1 MNRFCFAAAFLLL
14 PSALCLLPC
23 TADDGLDDLFEG
35 LPPADKAGAKVERKV
50 DSAKTPAAAEDLPP
64 GEDIELGG
72 AQDPFA
78 RIATKMQRSQQAL
91 SAGNSKAPTQD
102 LQQEILFDLDSLLK
116 NMEKKCKGGQCN
128 KPGSGSKS
136 GSSSAGAK
144 PNKKPATEST
154 ARVGEA
160 GKTAGAGEKSSAEE
174 ALRAVWGHLPP
185 KLREAMENVK
195 ADEFLPKYDRLIE
208 EFYRRLAE
216 QPARSG

>member
-1 MNRFCFAAAFLLL
+1 MKLIAFTFALLLL
-14 PSALCLLPC
+14 PSAFCLPC
-23 TADDGLDDLFEG
+23 AADDGLDDLFDG
-35 LPPADKAGAKVERKV
+35 LPPAEKTEKKP
-50 DSAKTPAAAEDLPP
+50 AKTEPKAAATEDLLP

-72 AQDPFA
+72 TQDPFA

-91 SAGNSKAPTQD
+91 KAGNSAEPTQD
-102 LQQEILFDLDSLLK
+102 LQEEILFDLDALLK
-116 NMEKKCKGGQCN
+116 NMEKKCKGGNCN
-128 KPGSGSKS
+128 KPGTGSKS

-144 PNKKPATEST
+144 PSQKPATDST
-154 ARVGEA
+154 ARVGES
-160 GKTAGAGEKSSAEE
+160 GKTAGADEKSSAEE

>member
-1 MNRFCFAAAFLLL
+1 MKRTTFTVVLFLL

-23 TADDGLDDLFEG
+23 AADDGLDDLFDG
-35 LPPADKAGAKVERKV
+35 LPPAQKTEKEPAKAEP
-50 DSAKTPAAAEDLPP
+50 KTAGTEDLLP

-72 AQDPFA
+72 TQDPFA

-91 SAGNSKAPTQD
+91 KAGNSAEPTQD
-102 LQQEILFDLDSLLK
+102 LQEEILFDLDALLK
-116 NMEKKCKGGQCN
+116 NMEKKCKGGNCN
-128 KPGSGSKS
+128 KPGTGSKS

-144 PNKKPATEST
+144 PSQKPATDST
-154 ARVGEA
+154 ARVGES
-160 GKTAGAGEKSSAEE
+160 GKTAGADEKSSAEE

-195 ADEFLPKYDRLIE
+195 SDEFLPKYDRLIE

>member
-1 MNRFCFAAAFLLL
+1 MMRIALTCTLL
-14 PSALCLLPC
+14 PLAFCLPC
-23 TADDGLDDLFEG
+23 AADDGLEDLFDDLPRAEKTEKNASK
-35 LPPADKAGAKVERKV
+35 PAD
-50 DSAKTPAAAEDLPP
+50 AEELLP

-72 AQDPFA
+72 TQDPFA

-91 SAGNSKAPTQD
+91 KSGNSAEPTQD
-102 LQQEILFDLDSLLK
+102 LQEEILFDLDALLK
-116 NMEKKCKGGQCN
+116 NMEKKCQGGNCN
-128 KPGSGSKS
+128 KPGTGSKS

-144 PNKKPATEST
+144 PSQKPATDST
-154 ARVGEA
+154 ARVGESD
-160 GKTAGAGEKSSAEE
+160 KTAGADEKSYAEE

>member
-1 MNRFCFAAAFLLL
+1 MKRFCLAAVFLLL
-14 PSALCLLPC
+14 PSSLCLLPC
-23 TADDGLDDLFEG
+23 AADDGLDDLFDG
-35 LPPADKAGAKVERKV
+35 LPPAEKTEKKADPAK
-50 DSAKTPAAAEDLPP
+50 APAAEDLLP

-72 AQDPFA
+72 TQDPFA

-91 SAGNSKAPTQD
+91 SAGNSKEPTQD

-144 PNKKPATEST
+144 PGQKPATDST

-160 GKTAGAGEKSSAEE
+160 GKTAGADEKSSAEE

-195 ADEFLPKYDRLIE
+195 SDEFLPKYDRLIE

>member
-1 MNRFCFAAAFLLL
+1 MKRFCLAAAFLLL
-14 PSALCLLPC
+14 SSAFCLLPC
-23 TADDGLDDLFEG
+23 GADDSLDDLFDG
-35 LPPADKAGAKVERKV
+35 LPPAEKVGAKVEKKA
-50 DSAKTPAAAEDLPP
+50 DPARVPAAEDLLP

-91 SAGNSKAPTQD
+91 SAGNSKEPTQD
-102 LQQEILFDLDSLLK
+102 LQEEILIDLDSLLK
-116 NMEKKCKGGQCN
+116 TMEKKCKGGQCN

-136 GSSSAGAK
+136 GNSSAGAK
-144 PNKKPATEST
+144 PNKKPATDST

-160 GKTAGAGEKSSAEE
+160 GKTAGPDEKSSAEE